1 MQRSRFISFE
11 GGEGTG
17 KSTQLR
23 LLVERLRRQGVDAI
37 ATREPGGSPGAE
49 ALRALLVQGD
59 PDRWSSLSEALILYA
74 ARADHL
80 ERTIRPALA
89 RGAWVVSD
97 RFADSTR
104 AYQGAGGGLS
114 AEFIGVLEGEIVAAT
129 RPDLTLILDLPPEAG
144 LARAGRRGGAE
155 QRFEGKGLAFH
166 QRLRTAFLEIAA
178 REPSRCAVIAAD
190 APEQAVADAVW
201 EQVAARLL
209 SPEPAA

>member
-104 AYQGAGGGLS
+104 AYQGAGGSLS

-209 SPEPAA
+209 STEPAA